1 MLFMALGAITCLVTL
16 TRARLDSKAVLPNSP
31 SHTYTHHR
39 NSHTQAIRA
48 HLSTFKHA
56 HIHYTLPMHCQWM
69 LFIVGIYLPACSSV
83 CVYSCERRWACSP
96 HRPALRSGDFVSN
109 TPPPPAI
116 TKSNAMLHCAISYGK
131 SQGGIPDSSQG
142 CPSTPCCQWWKST
155 WFHLLPFSLVQTQ
168 QNKGREM
175 SSVTTS
181 LLHKQWLV
189 GNIVQA
195 CQWQIILIHSSV
207 SHRLWRGPWGHFFHQ
222 RVSFVNSRWAACD
235 GDLL

>member
-1 MLFMALGAITCLVTL
+1 MDWNKMALIFKVNGVWICLSCPLPPSGWHQLPCSPSHFILFMLFMALGAITCLVTL

-56 HIHYTLPMHCQWM
+56 HIHYTLPMHSQWT

-109 TPPPPAI
+109 
-116 TKSNAMLHCAISYGK
+116 S
-131 SQGGIPDSSQG
+131 
-142 CPSTPCCQWWKST
+142 
-155 WFHLLPFSLVQTQ
+155 FSPQ
-168 QNKGREM
+168 
-175 SSVTTS
+175 
-181 LLHKQWLV
+181 
-189 GNIVQA
+189 
-195 CQWQIILIHSSV
+195 
-207 SHRLWRGPWGHFFHQ
+207 
-222 RVSFVNSRWAACD
+222 
-235 GDLL
+235 